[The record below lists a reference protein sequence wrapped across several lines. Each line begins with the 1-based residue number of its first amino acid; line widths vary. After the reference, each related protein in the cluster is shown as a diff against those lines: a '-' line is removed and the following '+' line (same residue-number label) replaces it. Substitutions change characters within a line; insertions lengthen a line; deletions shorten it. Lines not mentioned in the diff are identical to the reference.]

1 MLQIQQYVKSAS
13 LDEAYELLQKNRNN
27 QILGGMIWLKMQE
40 RNIPIAIDCS
50 DVLSDEII
58 EKEDGFLI
66 GAMTSL
72 RTLETHPA
80 LNAWCQNMLCDSVK
94 DIVGVQ
100 LRNMATVG
108 GSLYSRFGFSDVLC
122 AFLALDTTVYFHHA
136 GAVDIEKFANGYGER
151 DILTHVFVKKE
162 ALKAAFRCI
171 RKSATDLSVLNVA
184 AVRTEKQYRI
194 TVGATPKCAKR
205 YTFALSMT
213 KEEIATSLKEKVECA
228 SNLRGSVQYRKEL
241 VYACVLKAL
250 AAIEEDSYAS

>member
-27 QILGGMIWLKMQE
+27 QILGGMIWLKMQD
-40 RNIPIAIDCS
+40 RNIPVAIDCS
-50 DVLSDEII
+50 DILSDEII
-58 EKEDGFLI
+58 EQEDGFLI

-100 LRNMATVG
+100 LRNMATIG

-122 AFLALDTTVYFHHA
+122 AFLALDATVYFHHA
-136 GAVDIEKFANGYGER
+136 GAVKIEDFVEGHGER

-162 ALKAAFRCI
+162 ALKTAFHCVR
-171 RKSATDLSVLNVA
+171 RSATDLSVLNVA
-184 AVRTEKQYRI
+184 AARTEKEYRMV
-194 TVGATPKCAKR
+194 VGATPKCAKR
-205 YTFALSMT
+205 YSYSLDMS
-213 KEEIATSLKEKVECA
+213 KEEIASSLKEKVECA
-228 SNLRGSVQYRKEL
+228 SNLRGSAQYRKEL
-241 VYACVLKAL
+241 VYACALKAL
-250 AAIEEDSYAS
+250 AAIEEDSYAG